1 MKQPV
6 FTYEAEVLTDAP
18 FGHIA
23 GRLMGLESPSAL
35 RCFRGLG
42 RWLPLEADGQEL
54 RLQWSRRV
62 LGTEES
68 GMIRVRPDPK
78 GAHLRL
84 QGQLRGWGGFLRLG
98 LVRWQ
103 TDRLLDRFVEEL

>member
-6 FTYEAEVLTDAP
+6 FSFEAEILTDAP
-18 FGHIA
+18 FAHIA
-23 GRLMGLESPSAL
+23 GRLLSLESPSAL
-35 RCFRGLG
+35 RCFRALG
-42 RWLPLEADGQEL
+42 PWLPLEADSQEL
-54 RLQWSRRV
+54 RLRWSRRV
-62 LGTEES
+62 LGSQES
-68 GMIRVRPDPK
+68 GTIRVRPDPK

-98 LVRWQ
+98 LVRWH